1 MLSATLL
8 TILCLVWGSTWIVIA
23 GGLEHLPPFQ
33 AAAARFL
40 LAAAVMSLVARIW
53 GVKEGGTR
61 APLRLVLAVGT
72 LNFAASYGIVYWCET
87 RMPSALAS
95 VLWSVYPLLMA
106 CSTQFF
112 LVHERLQPRQWLGFV
127 TSFLGIVLLFAKDLR
142 AISPEALQAGTVL
155 MLSPLVVT
163 VGTTLVKRAGPGVS
177 SLYLN
182 RDALW
187 VGAGWLTLIAILF
200 EREAPAQWTP
210 PAIASVAYLGIAGTA
225 LTFGIYF
232 WLLRHTTAYR
242 MSLVSYVT
250 PPIAVLLGWWI
261 GDEPISVWTLLA
273 MGLIFSGVAL
283 ATWVRRS

>member
-1 MLSATLL
+1 
-8 TILCLVWGSTWIVIA
+8 
-23 GGLEHLPPFQ
+23 
-33 AAAARFL
+33 
-40 LAAAVMSLVARIW
+40 
-53 GVKEGGTR
+53 
-61 APLRLVLAVGT
+61 
-72 LNFAASYGIVYWCET
+72 
-87 RMPSALAS
+87 
-95 VLWSVYPLLMA
+95 
-106 CSTQFF
+106 
-112 LVHERLQPRQWLGFV
+112 VHERLQPRQWLGFV